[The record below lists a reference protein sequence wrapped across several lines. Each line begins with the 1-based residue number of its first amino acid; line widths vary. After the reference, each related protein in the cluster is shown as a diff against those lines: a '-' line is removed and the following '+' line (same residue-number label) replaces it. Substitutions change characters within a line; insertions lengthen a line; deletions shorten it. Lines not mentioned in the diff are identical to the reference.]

1 MPAALLAFANDWVDD
16 RRHLRSLL
24 DEQKAITKALAPL
37 VRAGLDVPAP
47 IHNATVQD
55 VLGAFRDHHD
65 EVRLFHFGGHA
76 SGSAL
81 LLEDAAGRATEAHA
95 GGLAGYL
102 GQQRG
107 LVLVFLNG
115 CSTEPQVRRL
125 RDAGVKAVVAT
136 THAIQDAVAAEFA
149 AAFYAELAVRP
160 LRGAFDAAV
169 QALRTRCGDDPRAVL
184 RDVVRHDSSHEP
196 SWPWIIDCDPSY
208 DTWDLGHEAARVPWR
223 RRVRAIVVVSLLLL
237 LLSLVFSADVRH
249 TACRAPGLRSLCA
262 AVGIGG
268 IPTQAE
274 QALWDKALGDRSE
287 NGLQAYL
294 AAYPSGVYA
303 SEAIARRQACRE
315 VHVET
320 LGPEHDIRYSPWPV
334 PRDNRFSTRAEACS
348 DALTRGEKDA
358 KKQCE
363 SLASTESVL
372 SASFEPEECKCTDYA
387 DKVACGFEG
396 TTVCHVRDKISFV
409 EMRCRSDAP

>member
-16 RRHLRSLL
+16 KRHLRSLL

-47 IHNATVQD
+47 LHNATVED

-65 EVRLFHFGGHA
+65 QVRVFHFGGHA

-81 LLEDAAGRATEAHA
+81 LLEDAAGQATEAHA
-95 GGLAGYL
+95 RGLAGYL

-149 AAFYAELAVRP
+149 AAFYAELAIRP
-160 LRGAFDAAV
+160 LRRAFDVAV
-169 QALRTRCGDDPRAVL
+169 EALRTRCGDDPRAVL
-184 RDVVRHDSSHEP
+184 RDIAPDDSSHEP
-196 SWPWIIDCDPSY
+196 SWPWIIECDPSY
-208 DTWDLGHEAARVPWR
+208 DAWDLRREAARGRWR
-223 RRVRAIVVVSLLLL
+223 RRGRAVVVASLLLM
-237 LLSLVFSADVRH
+237 LLSLFSADARH

-274 QALWDKALGDRSE
+274 QALWDKALEDRFE
-287 NGLQAYL
+287 HGLQAYL
-294 AAYPSGVYA
+294 AAYPSGIYA
-303 SEAIARRQACRE
+303 SEASARLQACQR
-315 VHVET
+315 VPVET
-320 LGPEHDIRYSPWPV
+320 LGPEYDIRHERWPV
-334 PRDNRFSTRAEACS
+334 PRATRFSTHEEACS
-348 DALTRGEKDA
+348 DAQTRGEQDA
-358 KKQCE
+358 KEQCG
-363 SLASTESVL
+363 LLTRTENIV
-372 SASFEPEECKCTDYA
+372 SASFEPGACMCTDYEHQ
-387 DKVACGFEG
+387 VACGVEG
-396 TTVCHVRDKISFV
+396 AIVCRVRDRRNVV
-409 EMRCRSDAP
+409 ETRCRSDAP